1 VTSETPNL
9 AGGGP
14 DFHLAGGVLTID
26 LTALADNWRTAARLS
41 APAEA
46 AAVVKADAYGL
57 GIEHAVPAL
66 VEAGCRRFFVALP
79 HEGVRVRAAAP
90 EATIYVLSGPLGPEA
105 AAVLREHGLVP
116 VLNSVRDTAIWEAE
130 GWLDGQQLP
139 AALHVDTGMNRLGM
153 TLAEAAHFAGE
164 NALTGAVKITLL
176 ISHLACADERTHLL
190 NARQLEVFHQARQLF
205 PGVEASLAASSGM
218 LLGGDFLCELT
229 RPGIELYGGLAASP
243 TAGFT
248 PHPVVT
254 AQARV
259 LQVRKA
265 ARGEA
270 VGYGAAMRLM
280 RDSELAIAGAGYAD
294 GLPRAASG
302 AGVPLR
308 AAVSGGAIGF
318 IRGQRV
324 PVAGRISMDLTIF
337 DVTGLGADA
346 VAPGD
351 MIELFGPNIPIDEA
365 ARAAGTIPYELL
377 TGLSRRFHRV
387 YVRGEVPLG

>member
-1 VTSETPNL
+1 MASEAPNL

-14 DFHLAGGVLTID
+14 DFHLAGGELTID
-26 LTALADNWRTAARLS
+26 LTALADNWRALARLS

-66 VEAGCRRFFVALP
+66 AEAGCRRFFVALP
-79 HEGVRVRAAAP
+79 HEGVRVRAVAP

-130 GWLDGQQLP
+130 GWLDGRQLP

-153 TLAEAAHFAGE
+153 TLAEAAHFASE
-164 NALTGAVKITLL
+164 NALTGAVEIALL
-176 ISHLACADERTHLL
+176 VSHLACADEPGHPL
-190 NARQLEVFHQARQLF
+190 NARQLEVFRQARQLF
-205 PGVEASLAASSGM
+205 PGVEASLAASSGV
-218 LLGGDFLCELT
+218 LLGGDYLCELT
-229 RPGIELYGGLAASP
+229 RPGIELYGGMAGA
-243 TAGFT
+243 AGFAPRT
-248 PHPVVT
+248 VVT

-259 LQVRKA
+259 LQVRRA

-308 AAVSGGAIGF
+308 AALPGGAMGF

>member
-1 VTSETPNL
+1 MASEAPNL

-26 LTALADNWRTAARLS
+26 LTALADNWRALARLS
-41 APAEA
+41 GPAEA

-66 VEAGCRRFFVALP
+66 AEAGCRRFFVALP
-79 HEGVRVRAAAP
+79 HEGLRVRAVAP

-105 AAVLREHGLVP
+105 AAVLARHRLVP

-153 TLAEAAHFAGE
+153 TLAEAAHFAAE
-164 NALTGAVKITLL
+164 NALTGALKIALVL
-176 ISHLACADERTHLL
+176 SHLACADEPGHPL
-190 NARQLEVFHQARQLF
+190 NARQLEAFGQARRLF
-205 PGVEASLAASSGM
+205 PGAEASLGASSGV
-218 LLGGDFLCELT
+218 LLGRDFQCDLT
-229 RPGIELYGGLAASP
+229 RPGVALYGGMTGA
-243 TAGFT
+243 AGFA
-248 PHPVVT
+248 PRSVVT

-265 ARGEA
+265 LRGDV
-270 VGYGAAMRLM
+270 VGYGGALRLT

-308 AAVSGGAIGF
+308 AAVSDGAVGF
-318 IRGQRV
+318 VHGERV

-351 MIELFGPNIPIDEA
+351 MIELFGPNIAIEEA
-365 ARAAGTIPYELL
+365 ARAAGTISYELL

-387 YVRGEVPLG
+387 YVRGEPAHG

>member
-1 VTSETPNL
+1 VASEAPNL

-26 LTALADNWRTAARLS
+26 LTALADNWRALARLS

-66 VEAGCRRFFVALP
+66 AEAGCRRFFVALP
-79 HEGVRVRAAAP
+79 HEGVRVRAVAP

-130 GWLDGQQLP
+130 GWLDGRQLP

-153 TLAEAAHFAGE
+153 TLAEAAHFASE
-164 NALTGAVKITLL
+164 NALTGAVEIALL
-176 ISHLACADERTHLL
+176 VSHLACADEPGHPL
-190 NARQLEVFHQARQLF
+190 NARQLEVFRQARQLF
-205 PGVEASLAASSGM
+205 PGVEASLAASSGV
-218 LLGGDFLCELT
+218 LLGGDYLCELT
-229 RPGIELYGGLAASP
+229 RPGIELYGGMAGA
-243 TAGFT
+243 AGFAPRT
-248 PHPVVT
+248 VVT

-265 ARGEA
+265 ARSEA
-270 VGYGAAMRLM
+270 VGYGAAMRLA

-294 GLPRAASG
+294 GLPRSASG

-308 AAVSGGAIGF
+308 AAVPGGAMGF

>member
-1 VTSETPNL
+1 MAGEAQNPI
-9 AGGGP
+9 GGGP
-14 DFHLAGGVLTID
+14 DFHLAGGVLTVD
-26 LTALADNWRTAARLS
+26 LSALVANWRELARLS
-41 APAEA
+41 ARAEA
-46 AAVVKADAYGL
+46 AAVVKADAYGI

-66 VEAGCRRFFVALP
+66 IEAGCRRFFVALP
-79 HEGVRVRAAAP
+79 QEGMRVRAAAP
-90 EATIYVLSGPLGPEA
+90 EATVYVLSGPLGPEA

-130 GWLDGQQLP
+130 GWLDGRQLP

-153 TLAEAAHFAGE
+153 TPAEAARFAGD
-164 NALTGAVKITLL
+164 NALTGAVKIEL
-176 ISHLACADERTHLL
+176 ILSHLACADEPPHVL
-190 NARQLEVFHQARQLF
+190 NARQLEVFRQARSLF
-205 PGVEASLAASSGM
+205 PGVETSLAASSGV
-218 LLGGDFLCELT
+218 LLGGDFPCDLT
-229 RPGIELYGGLAASP
+229 RPGIGLYGGLGASAP
-243 TAGFT
+243 AGFSPRT
-248 PHPVVT
+248 VVT

-270 VGYGAAMRLM
+270 VGYGAATTLA

-294 GLPRAASG
+294 GLPRAGSG

-308 AAVSGGAIGF
+308 AAVPQGAAGF
-318 IRGQRV
+318 VRGQRV
-324 PVAGRISMDLTIF
+324 PVVGRISMDLTIF
-337 DVTGLGADA
+337 DVTDLGADA
-346 VAPGD
+346 VAPGE

-387 YVRGEVPLG
+387 YVRGEASHG

>member
-1 VTSETPNL
+1 MASEAPNL

-26 LTALADNWRTAARLS
+26 LTALADNWRALTRLS

-66 VEAGCRRFFVALP
+66 AEAGCRRFFVALP
-79 HEGVRVRAAAP
+79 HEGVRVRAVAP

-130 GWLDGQQLP
+130 GWLDGRQLP

-153 TLAEAAHFAGE
+153 TLAEAAHFASE
-164 NALTGAVKITLL
+164 NALTGAVEIALL
-176 ISHLACADERTHLL
+176 VSHLACADEPGHPL
-190 NARQLEVFHQARQLF
+190 NARQLEVFRQARQLF
-205 PGVEASLAASSGM
+205 PGVEASLAASSGV
-218 LLGGDFLCELT
+218 LLGGDYLCELT
-229 RPGIELYGGLAASP
+229 RPGIELYGGM
-243 TAGFT
+243 TGGAGFAPRT
-248 PHPVVT
+248 VVT

-294 GLPRAASG
+294 GLPRSASG

-308 AAVSGGAIGF
+308 AAVPGGAMGF